1 MINDEYDI
9 INDEYDDNDWNNMM
23 NDEYM
28 INDDEYI
35 WIWWIW

>member
-9 INDEYDDNDWNNMM
+9 INDEYDDNDWNDMM

>member
-1 MINDEYDI
+1 MNNDEYDI
-9 INDEYDDNDWNNMM
+9 INDEYDDNDWNDMM